1 MGGIVSVVCC
11 EKSEL
16 FHSGADQ
23 PLTPY
28 LGTPSFQENYL
39 AFDLVL
45 EHRLFHLRL
54 RTDGPMSFDVFSES
68 FP

>member
-1 MGGIVSVVCC
+1 MGGIVSVVCF

-28 LGTPSFQENYL
+28 LGTPSFQKNYL
-39 AFDLVL
+39 AFDLVF
-45 EHRLFHLRL
+45 EHRLFHLSL
-54 RTDGPMSFDVFSES
+54 RTDGPMSYDVFGES

>member
-1 MGGIVSVVCC
+1 MSVLCY
-11 EKSEL
+11 ETSEL
-16 FHSGADQ
+16 FLPGADQ

-39 AFDLVL
+39 GFDLVL